1 MGLETNIHVLYITTL
16 DLSKGQLHKVIEA
29 STFLQICE
37 SQDGKS
43 DQLKIFVSQTFQWV
57 DSINGPYSY
66 SLMAKEP
73 LKLDLDS

>member
-1 MGLETNIHVLYITTL
+1 VGLETNVHVLYITTL

-43 DQLKIFVSQTFQWV
+43 
-57 DSINGPYSY
+57 
-66 SLMAKEP
+66 
-73 LKLDLDS
+73 